1 MLIPGGDQKTKK
13 HRPREKER
21 IPRTALQVVYTMACE
36 MAHSTEYAV
45 AVKRDTKFGRGG
57 DRDSQENYFPVID
70 PKIVEALR
78 AVRQFFDLRGTP

>member
-13 HRPREKER
+13 HRPL
-21 IPRTALQVVYTMACE
+21 PRTALQIVYTMACE